1 LFNDFEI
8 EKTETLEIEPI
19 YIKEEPDGFRFR
31 GAFIN
36 DEDLLTGWKEGGG
49 PRHMD
54 YPFYKKTIAQGVMD
68 MVVETVLRLKMN
80 LVIPSSF
87 LDIDNPPEK
96 MLADCVAK
104 RGIYLSQH
112 HLEPLGLSHFT
123 LENYC
128 KRYNKIGEYSYLKYP
143 ELLEEAWNYYAKKWA
158 EYDNVV
164 WQVGLRGK
172 ADRPVWEEE
181 IPSEKELCD
190 YGRFISNAI
199 SKQCEIAQKQ
209 TDGRATFFTSTLW
222 MEGSTLMEK
231 GCLDINKNVCIVF
244 SDNGP
249 NQMYGNEY
257 HRVGRY
263 SNLKYGIYY
272 HIQYYDIGPHLAPQ
286 TGLDKLWY
294 NIKKAYNNNDRE
306 YAIINISNVREFT
319 FEIGAVAKMLWN
331 TNSFDKN
338 DYMTEYCNKVYATK
352 YSEAKELVEKYY
364 NVMPSLDT
372 KYLCNVYEKYFNYFY
387 EEESPGIK
395 NFVLK
400 EGLILKKGMEL
411 IAEFERSSP
420 ADFEE
425 KIYLEL
431 KSVLSEY
438 LALSEKF
445 TKLGEGSSRAAR
457 LHTEVK
463 WTLHCITL
471 SSIYRWYIHLYEARI
486 QRSRG
491 DRQESTESLQKA
503 CEALEKYIEVRKCA
517 EYGEFKNWYREE
529 IKFNI
534 EKHLEY
540 TKKLL

>member
-1 LFNDFEI
+1 MEAQCIPNSMTFNISYDTNAFPNLRTDLFNQCVVI
-8 EKTETLEIEPI
+8 S
-19 YIKEEPDGFRFR
+19 KE
-31 GAFIN
+31 A
-36 DEDLLTGWKEGGG
+36 
-49 PRHMD
+49 
-54 YPFYKKTIAQGVMD
+54 
-68 MVVETVLRLKMN
+68 
-80 LVIPSSF
+80 
-87 LDIDNPPEK
+87 
-96 MLADCVAK
+96 
-104 RGIYLSQH
+104 
-112 HLEPLGLSHFT
+112 
-123 LENYC
+123 
-128 KRYNKIGEYSYLKYP
+128 
-143 ELLEEAWNYYAKKWA
+143 AKK
-158 EYDNVV
+158 V
-164 WQVGLRGK
+164 
-172 ADRPVWEEE
+172 DRPSMGGAKVLFGEPVYDGISRQS
-181 IPSEKELCD
+181 IPV
-190 YGRFISNAI
+190 
-199 SKQCEIAQKQ
+199 
-209 TDGRATFFTSTLW
+209 
-222 MEGSTLMEK
+222 
-231 GCLDINKNVCIVF
+231 VC
-244 SDNGP
+244 
-249 NQMYGNEY
+249 
-257 HRVGRY
+257 
-263 SNLKYGIYY
+263 
-272 HIQYYDIGPHLAPQ
+272 
-286 TGLDKLWY
+286 T
-294 NIKKAYNNNDRE
+294 
-306 YAIINISNVREFT
+306 
-319 FEIGAVAKMLWN
+319 
-331 TNSFDKN
+331 SFDKN